1 MPWGRSSHLWEGPQ
15 GAGENAWAPLYP
27 QHVQGTPPP
36 GGPDF
41 LKTLDCSFMGN
52 RHRMTFLVNSTP
64 FICCLHFYLHKA
76 NYMLVSGSRLSSQLS
91 EQRPVRK
98 DRPVAG
104 VGVGKKR
111 ELVFQK
117 IPWWV
122 SMWTQLHTHMYT
134 NIHIFTEGA
143 GHFDEKIVNS
153 NISWSNFP
161 LFLPGKSHGQRS
173 LEGYSPWSHKRVRC
187 NLMSKEQSNFQEVF

>member
-1 MPWGRSSHLWEGPQ
+1 MVPWGGSSHLWEGPQ

-104 VGVGKKR
+104 VGVGKRGSLFSRKYHDECLCGHSYTHICTQIYTYLQR
-111 ELVFQK
+111 ELD
-117 IPWWV
+117 I
-122 SMWTQLHTHMYT
+122 
-134 NIHIFTEGA
+134 
-143 GHFDEKIVNS
+143 
-153 NISWSNFP
+153 
-161 LFLPGKSHGQRS
+161 
-173 LEGYSPWSHKRVRC
+173 
-187 NLMSKEQSNFQEVF
+187 LMRKL